1 MARTK
6 RKVNPLVPMAMETVP
21 QQRVYKT
28 GGYVRLSVED
38 SGKPGADTIEAQKE
52 LVLEYIETQPDMEFC
67 GLYCDNGRTGTN
79 FQRPEFERLM
89 DDVRAGKIDCIV
101 VKDLSR
107 FGRNYKETGQY
118 LEQIF
123 PFLDVRFVAVND
135 SFDTLTAER
144 SQDGYIVPLKNIM
157 NEVYSRDISRNV
169 SSALQTKQRNG
180 EFIGAWAPYGYR
192 KCPSDKHKI
201 EPDPST
207 APIVRDIFRLRA
219 GGMSFNKIAKHLND
233 SGVPTPAQYK
243 RQTGEIQTDRYV
255 NARWNIF
262 TLKNILESEVYIGN
276 LVQGRKISGLCQGQ
290 KQRRTSKEEWIIVKN
305 THEPLVDRETF
316 RQVQELAQKASETYK
331 KTLGKYDHLDP
342 MPNILR
348 GLVFCADCGKPL
360 TRYKQVT
367 HGKHLYYTY
376 ICPTH
381 HADST
386 ACPRKY
392 LYETKLKEVL
402 WGTLRREIQLAENV
416 GKLVKVYEHSPAI
429 LESKSAL
436 EQELRKAS
444 QALERYKT
452 LHDSLYENYVD
463 GLMDEWEYTE
473 MKRQYRSQ
481 MEQAQAR
488 LDELE
493 QQKASRARQTT
504 RNLWLTACSHFA
516 DETGLTEE
524 ITHALIQRVEVD
536 ASGYISITLRYQDEF
551 QNLVSILQT
560 AGKKESA

>member
-402 WGTLRREIQLAENV
+402 WSTLRREIQLAENV

-524 ITHALIQRVEVD
+524 IAHALIQRVEVD